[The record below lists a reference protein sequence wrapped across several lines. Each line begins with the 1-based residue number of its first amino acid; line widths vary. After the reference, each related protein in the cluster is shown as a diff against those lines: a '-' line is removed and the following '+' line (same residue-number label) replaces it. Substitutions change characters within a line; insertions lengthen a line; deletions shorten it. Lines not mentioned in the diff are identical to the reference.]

1 MRKNLY
7 SEALH
12 VAQTYDVATSKN
24 SLVVYSVSF
33 LPTKE
38 NRDKAFDYV
47 KKHKKAMLLDH
58 TDCGAK
64 LIEMGLNSG
73 DCGLKQEEVFS
84 VWRKASQRLIEQA
97 SGNIT
102 AFVEGADPRSTFI
115 TIELPCILVNP
126 KIKTING
133 VAKEKFGLD

>member
-1 MRKNLY
+1 MRNLY

-12 VAQTYDVATSKN
+12 VAQTYDVTTSKN

-33 LPTKE
+33 LSTKE

-47 KKHKKAMLLDH
+47 KKHKKATMLDH

-73 DCGLKQEEVFS
+73 DCGLMQEEVMS
-84 VWRKASQRLIEQA
+84 IWGAALRRLIEQA

-115 TIELPCILVNP
+115 TVEFPCILANP

-133 VAKEKFGLD
+133 VAKEKFRRD